1 MKKISLFLISVMLL
15 SGMAIA
21 QNRPDKNRE
30 NLSPEVRAE
39 KMTERMSKELSL
51 NDEQKQQ
58 VKEINLDY
66 INEMRAG
73 KKDQKQLHK
82 ACVKSCDKMSE
93 AGKVK
98 MRRMDK
104 AEIQKTHKFMNAARE
119 SRDLK
124 LSQVLNK
131 EQFAK
136 YEQNREE
143 RKVQKKND

>member
-58 VKEINLDY
+58 VKEINLVY
-66 INEMRAG
+66 INA
-73 KKDQKQLHK
+73 
-82 ACVKSCDKMSE
+82 
-93 AGKVK
+93 
-98 MRRMDK
+98 
-104 AEIQKTHKFMNAARE
+104 
-119 SRDLK
+119 
-124 LSQVLNK
+124 
-131 EQFAK
+131 
-136 YEQNREE
+136 
-143 RKVQKKND
+143 

>member
-1 MKKISLFLISVMLL
+1 M
-15 SGMAIA
+15 
-21 QNRPDKNRE
+21 
-30 NLSPEVRAE
+30 
-39 KMTERMSKELSL
+39 
-51 NDEQKQQ
+51 
-58 VKEINLDY
+58 
-66 INEMRAG
+66 
-73 KKDQKQLHK
+73 HK